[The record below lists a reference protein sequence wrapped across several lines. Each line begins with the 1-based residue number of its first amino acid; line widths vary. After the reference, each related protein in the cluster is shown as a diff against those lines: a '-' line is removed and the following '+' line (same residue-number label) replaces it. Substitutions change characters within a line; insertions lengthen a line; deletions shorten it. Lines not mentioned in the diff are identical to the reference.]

1 MENEQ
6 TQTPSEPT
14 FDTAGA
20 LESISSDLFGVES
33 ETSAEETSNE
43 PAAPVGEAPSTGEAP
58 ATKPESVTPT
68 DPAAPSTTSAPA
80 AVEPPKTWRPEATAK
95 WATLPPEVQQEVL
108 KREAD
113 MFRGLEMYKA
123 DAATGKS
130 VQQLLAPYMP
140 MLQAAGLN
148 PLQQI
153 DGLMKAHHLLATGTP
168 EQKQMLFQR
177 LAQDYGV
184 TLQPPGEAPFV
195 DPSVAALQT
204 EISALKSQINAR
216 SQREEAAVRETLQ
229 KELETFAAD
238 PAHQYFEE
246 VATDIAGL
254 LRSGAAKDL
263 ADAYEKAVWAN
274 PVTRAKEQSRL
285 AAEAEAKR
293 AADEAKRVEE
303 ARKATSA
310 NVRSRPKAASAAAPL
325 GSIDDTLSAVL
336 SDIRSRV

>member
-20 LESISSDLFGVES
+20 LESISSDLFGAEPETS
-33 ETSAEETSNE
+33 ETQPSAADPAPKPAEEPTSAETDKPAE
-43 PAAPVGEAPSTGEAP
+43 PATPVSSDPAP
-58 ATKPESVTPT
+58 A
-68 DPAAPSTTSAPA
+68 PASQT
-80 AVEPPKTWRPEATAK
+80 EPPKTWRPEAIAK

-130 VQQLLAPYMP
+130 IQQLLAPYMP

-246 VATDIAGL
+246 VTTDIAGL

-263 ADAYEKAVWAN
+263 TDAYEKAVWAN

>member
-20 LESISSDLFGVES
+20 LESISSDLFGAEPEPQEAQSS
-33 ETSAEETSNE
+33 EADPVPKPAEEPPSAETAKPAE
-43 PAAPVGEAPSTGEAP
+43 PVTPASVDPAPAPVSQT
-58 ATKPESVTPT
+58 
-68 DPAAPSTTSAPA
+68 
-80 AVEPPKTWRPEATAK
+80 EPPKTWRPEAVAK
-95 WATLPPEVQQEVL
+95 WATLPAEVQQEVL

-238 PAHQYFEE
+238 PAHQYFDE

>member
-1 MENEQ
+1 MENELP
-6 TQTPSEPT
+6 QTPSEPT

-20 LESISSDLFGVES
+20 LESISSDLFGAEPEPQEAQPS
-33 ETSAEETSNE
+33 AADPAPKPAEEPTSADPVKPAE
-43 PAAPVGEAPSTGEAP
+43 PATPVSADPAPVSQT
-58 ATKPESVTPT
+58 
-68 DPAAPSTTSAPA
+68 
-80 AVEPPKTWRPEATAK
+80 EPPKTWRPEATAK

-130 VQQLLAPYMP
+130 VQQILAPYMP

-204 EISALKSQINAR
+204 EISTLKSQINAR

-238 PAHQYFEE
+238 PAHQYFDE

-285 AAEAEAKR
+285 TAEAEAKR

>member
-1 MENEQ
+1 MDQELPQ
-6 TQTPSEPT
+6 AGAADTS

-20 LESISSDLFGVES
+20 LESISSDLFGS
-33 ETSAEETSNE
+33 EGEGGSDELELEVSA
-43 PAAPVGEAPSTGEAP
+43 PKAAEAP
-58 ATKPESVTPT
+58 AEEPKAAETPAVET
-68 DPAAPSTTSAPA
+68 PPSPS
-80 AVEPPKTWRPEATAK
+80 VEPPKTWRPEAVAK

-123 DAATGKS
+123 DAQTGKS
-130 VQQLLAPYMP
+130 VQQILAPYMP

-148 PLQQI
+148 PLQQVE
-153 DGLMKAHHLLATGTP
+153 GLMKAHHLLATGTP
-168 EQKQMLFQR
+168 EQKQALFQR

-184 TLQPPGEAPFV
+184 QLQSDGEAPFV
-195 DPSVAALQT
+195 DPSVAALQS
-204 EISALKSQINAR
+204 EIAALKSQINAR
-216 SQREEAAVRETLQ
+216 SQREEAATRESLQ
-229 KELETFAAD
+229 KEIDAFAAD
-238 PAHQYFEE
+238 PAHQHFDE

-263 ADAYEKAVWAN
+263 AEAYEKAVWAN

-285 AAEAEAKR
+285 TAEAEAKR
-293 AADEAKRVEE
+293 VAEEAAKVEA